1 MDGLKQL
8 HRIIREHWLVVGVT
22 TVLTLIVTW
31 PTILYVFRTDVF
43 WLPTGDSTDIFI
55 SVWDTWYGNLVLS
68 GQADRFYT
76 DLIFSPE
83 GVSLV
88 SHPFFVAHILIVNAL
103 KTFLPL
109 SNALGLAFI
118 LIIVATAL
126 CAYVY
131 MSYLFKEVWLALFGA
146 VVFGFSPQVLSHF
159 NHPHFMFL
167 ATLPLCLYFFHRG
180 AREKRWIFMIVAGLL
195 VGLTSEINLYLYMCI
210 LMTLGLGICA
220 LAVARWR
227 DGSYWRFVAV
237 LILAIGVSSLWRL
250 YPLFSDSQSLGK
262 MVEWHGDIERN
273 HDLISFFLNNN
284 NRLTGAIFESLVKQP
299 ENVIVSKAAYLGI
312 VPLAFIC
319 LGLFRQDTR
328 RRMLPWV
335 VAWALFLILSL
346 GSILKVNGSAYPGFP
361 LPKYYLNQLVPT
373 VFQAFYETDHFI
385 MGMILP
391 LAVLASYGL
400 RALQE
405 MRQVAKRPLFVLLL
419 IGVVALEYY
428 VPVEENLIENDQ
440 FAFLDWLEGEG
451 DADIRLINVPMG
463 RHDAKRYNLYQALSG
478 YPSAEGAISRTPSEA
493 FDYIYASPILGA
505 WRDDRPAL
513 CGFNNQDEFLSALDE
528 LVADGF
534 THVVY
539 HRQQRDAHFVARSFL
554 GTKPAYRDEYVSIYR
569 INDLRD
575 HCPEYFI
582 PKNLSEASA
591 AGTLLL
597 PSILHERH
605 GTIIGFQGDLPA
617 DEIHLRFI
625 SQAMFDRKE
634 LVNISTGENA
644 DVTVAS
650 SNELFRDLDA
660 FGVVHNAI
668 WLLNNRLQTNLQ
680 QLDIYVNWFSKQY
693 RFCRRYLEQ
702 DDTTIDLYV
711 RHGVPCDA
719 AEVNGDVAVE
729 YDNGIRLHN
738 FSFDSDAEQVTFQ
751 LAWTTDLDQTFS
763 FSIQIIND
771 QGERVLQYDNIVER
785 QPVSVHRV
793 DVSSL
798 EAGEYIVELIV
809 YDFDTGKS
817 EGGTV
822 QSTQGRFER
831 ELEVAKIKI

>member
-1 MDGLKQL
+1 MLS
-8 HRIIREHWLVVGVT
+8 HWQVGLVVT
-22 TVLTLIVTW
+22 ILTLIVTW

-43 WLPTGDSTDIFI
+43 WLPTGDSLDIYI
-55 SVWDTWYGNLVLS
+55 TVWDTWYGNQVLS
-68 GQADRFYT
+68 GQADRFFT
-76 DLIFSPE
+76 DRIFFPE

-126 CAYVY
+126 SAYVY

-159 NHPHFMFL
+159 NHPPFMFL

-180 AREKRWIFMIVAGLL
+180 AREKRWKFMIVAGLL

-220 LAVARWR
+220 FAVARWR
-227 DGSYWRFVAV
+227 DGSYWRLVAV
-237 LILAIGVSSLWRL
+237 LVLAIGVSSLWRL
-250 YPLFSDSQSLGK
+250 YPLIRDSQALGE
-262 MVEWHGDIERN
+262 VLEWSSGREQN
-273 HDLISFFLNNN
+273 HDFMSFLVSNN
-284 NRLTGAIFESLVKQP
+284 NRLTSTVFGFLVTKP
-299 ENVIVSKAAYLGI
+299 ENVIISKAAYLGI
-312 VPLAFIC
+312 IPLALVC
-319 LGLFRQDTR
+319 LGLLRGDTR

-335 VAWALFLILSL
+335 MVWALFLILSL
-346 GSILKVNGSAYPGFP
+346 GSILNVNGSAYPGFP

-373 VFQAFYETDHFI
+373 VFQAFHETDHFI

-391 LAVLASYGL
+391 HAVLASYGL
-400 RALQE
+400 KALHE
-405 MRQVAKRPLFVLLL
+405 MRPVAKRPIFVLLL
-419 IGVVALEYY
+419 IGIVAIEYH
-428 VPVEENLIENDQ
+428 VPVEENLINNDQ
-440 FAFLDWLEGEG
+440 FAFLEWLKDEEN
-451 DADIRLINVPMG
+451 ADIRLINVPMG

-493 FDYIYASPILGA
+493 FEYIQASPILGA

-513 CGFNNQDEFLSALDE
+513 CGFNSSDEYLSALDE

-539 HRQQRDAHFVARSFL
+539 HRQQRDARFVARSFL
-554 GTKPAYRDEYVSIYR
+554 GAKPAYRDEYVSIYR

-582 PKNLSEASA
+582 PKNLSEAHA
-591 AGTLLL
+591 AGALLL
-597 PSILHERH
+597 PSVIHERH
-605 GTIIGFQGDLPA
+605 GTIVGFQGDLPA
-617 DEIHLRFI
+617 VETHLRYL

-634 LVNISTGENA
+634 LVNISTGENG
-644 DVTVAS
+644 DVSVAS
-650 SNELFRDLDA
+650 SNDLFRDLDA

-668 WLLNNRLQTNLQ
+668 WLVNNPMQTNLQ
-680 QLDIYVNWFSKQY
+680 QLDIFVNWFSKQY

-711 RHGVPCDA
+711 VHGVPCDA
-719 AEVNGDVAVE
+719 AEINGDVAVE

-738 FSFDSDAEQVTFQ
+738 FDLDISSGQATFYS
-751 LAWTTDLDQTFS
+751 AWTTELEHTFS
-763 FSIQIIND
+763 FSIQIINN
-771 QGERVLQYDNIVER
+771 QGERVLQYDNVVER
-785 QPVSVHRV
+785 QPVSLHRV

-798 EAGEYIVELIV
+798 VGGEYTVFLIV
-809 YDFDTGKS
+809 YDFDTGQT

-831 ELEVAKIKI
+831 QLEVTKIKI